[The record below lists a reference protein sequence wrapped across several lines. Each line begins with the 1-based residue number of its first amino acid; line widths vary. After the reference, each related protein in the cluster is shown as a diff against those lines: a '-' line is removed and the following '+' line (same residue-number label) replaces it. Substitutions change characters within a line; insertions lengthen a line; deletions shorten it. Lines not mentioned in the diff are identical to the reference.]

1 VQDEAW
7 SHRRSTGRLV
17 GALLPS
23 DPMDD
28 DAFRDWLERYER
40 AWRQRE
46 TGDLAELFAPDAT
59 YRHSPY
65 AEPLTSLGEIA
76 RD

>member
-40 AWRQRE
+40 AWR
-46 TGDLAELFAPDAT
+46 
-59 YRHSPY
+59 
-65 AEPLTSLGEIA
+65 
-76 RD
+76 